1 MKLGFGNISS
11 SSGDEGSTDLIFTCD
26 QNPGFEDRIA
36 YAKVYFA
43 DDPTKYTTLTVIQ
56 RAVDGMT
63 ILPYITHMTLLQKI
77 TTGDD
82 LYNAA
87 WQRGGGSFGFKV
99 HIVDTTKSIDEYKI
113 IMTTLFYEEDIT
125 HSKPEI
131 YKDILW
137 SFDEFM
143 VTNNTVLTIENIIFG
158 FYNDDYG
165 RILDYLRFWNITV
178 SNGTP
183 QSTNLIFMWDLTN
196 VRPTGEA
203 FSLSFPST
211 TAKVQD
217 GSSELLI
224 EIPLDNPLSL
234 EAYDMASWGLRYI
247 GIQGGYT
254 ISLTPR
260 DDIQREKLPV
270 TGNPQ
275 ITLVN
280 SQNIPVSCTMLFSF
294 EFLNEFDNRVRLFN
308 VDYPFSIEK
317 GSLSYDNGATYY
329 TDQAIADNVDF
340 HKYDLTLYIVEV
352 TGGTPNYE
360 IAVSNDQSRQKI
372 STGDIEAE
380 YSMNIPGSMNISADE
395 EIHLTNTSVPMP
407 DLNTAKAK
415 ESFIIDYQITLTI
428 QERTDG
434 DMYVAFRPG
443 TSTEVSIVTAAG
455 YNMTIPQL
463 YIGFRFVI
471 SGENVNAGFNFNIE
485 HESPVATHAEYTSSS
500 STYSLDSYPDTT
512 SVEMT
517 GIVLAVGTTST
528 GLAGKRFQVANGGAF
543 LDSKLSF
550 NLGGGNYHPDFETFY
565 WNPNTSPNLYHDFNS
580 PITGLTVSDVKSM
593 ILVGGITLTAEQA

>member
-11 SSGDEGSTDLIFTCD
+11 SSGDEGSTNLIFTCD
-26 QNPGFEDRIA
+26 KNPGFEDRIA

-43 DDPTKYTTLTVIQ
+43 DDPTKYTTLAVIQ
-56 RAVDGMT
+56 RAVDGT
-63 ILPYITHMTLLQKI
+63 KIISYSTHISMLEKVA
-77 TTGDD
+77 TGDD
-82 LYNAA
+82 IKNAVFPK
-87 WQRGGGSFGFKV
+87 GEGTFGFKV
-99 HIVDTTKSIDEYKI
+99 HVVDTSKNIDEYRNI
-113 IMTTLFYEEDIT
+113 LTSVVYSTSITGED
-125 HSKPEI
+125 EI
-131 YKDILW
+131 YGDILW
-137 SFDEFM
+137 SFDTFT
-143 VTNNTVLTIENIIFG
+143 VTDNSVLTVEDILFG
-158 FYNDDYG
+158 FNNSDTDD
-165 RILDYLRFWNITV
+165 ILSYLRFWNIGI
-178 SNGTP
+178 SNGNP
-183 QSTNLIFMWDLTN
+183 QSTNLMFLWDLTDL
-196 VRPTGEA
+196 RPNGES

-217 GSSELLI
+217 NSDELLI
-224 EIPLDNPLSL
+224 DIPLDTPLSL
-234 EAYDMASWGLRYI
+234 EAFQMGSGGMRYI
-247 GIQGGYT
+247 GIQGGYAV
-254 ISLTPR
+254 SLTPR
-260 DDIQREKLPV
+260 DDIQRENIAV
-270 TGNPQ
+270 TGNPK

-280 SQNIPVSCTMLFSF
+280 SQGIPISCNMLFRF
-294 EFLNEFDNRVRLFN
+294 EFLNDYDNRVRTFN
-308 VDYPFSIEK
+308 VDYPFIINQ
-317 GSLSYDNGATYY
+317 GVLSYNSGITYY
-329 TDQAIADNVDF
+329 TDQALADSIGF
-340 HKYDLTLYIVEV
+340 HKTDVVLSISEV
-352 TGGTPNYE
+352 TAGSPNYE
-360 IAVSNDQSRQKI
+360 IAVSNDRAIQEI
-372 STGDIEAE
+372 STGDIECR
-380 YSMNIPGSMNISADE
+380 YNMYVSDSMDISDGE
-395 EIHLTNTSVPMP
+395 EVHLTNTSVQVP
-407 DLNTAKAK
+407 DLNTTAAQ

-428 QERTDG
+428 QERTEG

-443 TSTEVSIVTAAG
+443 TSTEVSIVTGPG

-471 SGENVNAGFNFNIE
+471 LGEDVNAGFNFNIN

-528 GLAGKRFQVANGGAF
+528 GLAGNRFQVANGGAF